1 MVSPNPDC
9 KESIKNMAT
18 IFLSYRRTDSPQ
30 ACRVYEWLARRF
42 GKDAV
47 FMDVAAIPYAVDYSD
62 FIRQAIEDSR
72 IMIVLIGDGWLP
84 NTQDIDDPVRMEMET
99 ALANQVPLLP
109 VLIGNTTMPDPDDL
123 PTSISAVA
131 LQNALTVGISHD
143 FHTHMQALLPKIES
157 ILRILA
163 LPSTVTADPDIIYH
177 ACRGIIDYLKERYAP
192 VEKVVRWN
200 VDWKVVGRASLPQR
214 SVCATLFM
222 HRAVRLGELLELH
235 FIVSFWGHAAI
246 NEHRLAGWVM
256 RQLEQTP
263 VIPDEFFAAGSKPAG
278 CSLKIRRSDEDP
290 RQIWKMIT
298 DEPLCLSQAYVA
310 TVSPRTR
317 DSAASQ
323 PVVDA

>member
-84 NTQDIDDPVRMEMET
+84 KTQDI
-99 ALANQVPLLP
+99 
-109 VLIGNTTMPDPDDL
+109 DDL